1 MAANNFYDELEVR
14 DPAQR
19 EEASFDGLAKQI
31 EDAQKRAPYFATLI
45 GKIDAKSIK
54 DRTSLATLPV
64 TRKSDLV
71 NLQAKGNPLGGLTT
85 VSTGQLKRIFQSPG
99 PTYDAEG
106 SGKDWWGTARALYA
120 SGIRKGDI
128 LHNTFSYHF
137 TPAGAMLEQGAAAL
151 GCAVFPAGV
160 GNTDLQVQAIHDIE
174 PSAYTGTPSFLK
186 IILER
191 AAEQDKDVSSIKN
204 ACVGGEG
211 LTPVLRDEIEAYGIH
226 CGQVYASADIGSIA
240 YESDAREGLIVDE
253 RLIVEI
259 VRPGTGDPVPE
270 GEVGE
275 VVVTVMRSDYPLIR
289 FATGDLSQV
298 MSGQSPCGRTN
309 MRLCGWMGRADQTT
323 KVKGMFVHPS
333 QVAEIIKRHSEIHRA
348 RVVVT
353 HDGTADI
360 MTLNCETE
368 QTEDESLIQHINKT
382 IRDVCKLKGVAVLV
396 PPASLPND
404 GKVIEDARDA

>member
-1 MAANNFYDELEVR
+1 MTVPNFYDELEVR

-19 EEASFDGLAKQI
+19 EEMLFNGLVTQLK
-31 EDAQKRAPYFATLI
+31 EAQKHAPYFSTLI
-45 GKIDAKSIK
+45 GNIDASLIK
-54 DRTSLATLPV
+54 DRAALATIPI

-85 VSTGQLKRIFQSPG
+85 VSAGQLKRIFQSPG

-106 SGKDWWGTARALYA
+106 SGRDWWGTARALYA
-120 SGIRKGDI
+120 SGVRKGDI

-137 TPAGAMLEQGAAAL
+137 TPAGVMLEQGAEAL

-186 IILER
+186 IILEK
-191 AAEQDKDVSSIKN
+191 ATEQEKDVSSLKK

-211 LTPVLRDEIEAYGIH
+211 LPPVLRDEIEAYGIH

-289 FATGDLSQV
+289 FATGDLSQILP
-298 MSGQSPCGRTN
+298 GQSPCGRTN
-309 MRLCGWMGRADQTT
+309 MRLRGWMGRADQTT
-323 KVKGMFVHPS
+323 KVKGMFVHPA
-333 QVAEIIKRHSEIHRA
+333 QVAEIVKRHGEIHRA

-353 HDGTADI
+353 HDGTTDI
-360 MTLNCETE
+360 MTVQCETE
-368 QTEDESLIQHINKT
+368 HSDNDNLVQQINQT
-382 IRDVCKLKGVAVLV
+382 IRDVCKLKGDAVFVA
-396 PPASLPND
+396 PASLPND
-404 GKVIEDARDA
+404 GKVIEDARDV

>member
-1 MAANNFYDELEVR
+1 MTAHDFYDELEVR

-19 EEASFDGLAKQI
+19 EEMLFNGLVTQLK
-31 EDAQKRAPYFATLI
+31 EAQKHAPYFKTLI
-45 GKIDAKSIK
+45 GSIDASLIK
-54 DRTSLATLPV
+54 DRAALATIPI

-106 SGKDWWGTARALYA
+106 SGEDWWGTARALYA
-120 SGIRKGDI
+120 SGVRKGDI

-137 TPAGAMLEQGAAAL
+137 TPAGVMLEQGAKAL

-186 IILER
+186 IILEK
-191 AAEQDKDVSSIKN
+191 AAEQDKDISSLKK

-211 LTPVLRDEIEAYGIH
+211 LPPALRDEIEAYGIH
-226 CGQVYASADIGSIA
+226 CGQVYASADLGSIA

-275 VVVTVMRSDYPLIR
+275 VIVTVIRSDYPLIR

-298 MSGQSPCGRTN
+298 LAGQSPCGRTN
-309 MRLCGWMGRADQTT
+309 MRLRGWMGRADQTT
-323 KVKGMFVHPS
+323 KVKGMFVHPA
-333 QVAEIIKRHSEIHRA
+333 QVAEIVKRHGEIHRA

-353 HDGTADI
+353 HDGTTDI
-360 MTLNCETE
+360 MTVQCETE
-368 QTEDESLIQHINKT
+368 HSDNDNLTQLINQT
-382 IRDVCKLKGVAVLV
+382 IRDVCKLKGDAVFVA
-396 PPASLPND
+396 PASLPND

>member
-1 MAANNFYDELEVR
+1 MAAHDFYDDLEVR
-14 DPAQR
+14 EPAQR
-19 EEASFDGLAKQI
+19 EDALFQALVSQLEHARQHSSYFGKLLDG
-31 EDAQKRAPYFATLI
+31 
-45 GKIDAKSIK
+45 IDAASVK
-54 DRTSLATLPV
+54 DRDALAFLPV

-71 NLQAKGNPLGGLTT
+71 NLQSKGDPLGGLTT
-85 VSTGQLKRIFQSPG
+85 VSAGQLKRIYQSPG

-106 SGKDWWGTARALYA
+106 HGPDWWGTARALFA
-120 SGIRKGDI
+120 SGVRQGDI
-128 LHNTFSYHF
+128 VHNTFSYHF

-160 GNTDLQVQAIHDIE
+160 GNTDLQVQAIHDIG

-191 AAEQDKDVSSIKN
+191 AAEQSKDVSSLKN

-211 LTPVLRDEIEAYGIH
+211 LPPALREEIEAYGIH

-240 YESDAREGLIVDE
+240 YESSAREGLIVDE

-259 VRPGTGDPVPE
+259 VRPGTGDPLPE

-275 VVVTVMRSDYPLIR
+275 VVVTVLRSDYPLIR

-298 MSGQSPCGRTN
+298 LSGQSPCGRTN
-309 MRLCGWMGRADQTT
+309 MRLRGWMGRADQTT
-323 KVKGMFVHPS
+323 KVKGMFVHPA
-333 QVAEIIKRHSEIHRA
+333 QVAEIVKRHAEIDRA

-353 HDGTADI
+353 NDGTTDV
-360 MTLNCETE
+360 MTVHCETTQRDNE
-368 QTEDESLIQHINKT
+368 ELTQQINQT
-382 IRDVCKLKGVAVLV
+382 IRDVCKLKGIAELVA
-396 PPASLPND
+396 PESLPND
-404 GKVIEDARDA
+404 GKVIEDARGV

>member
-1 MAANNFYDELEVR
+1 MTAPNFYDELEVR

-19 EEASFDGLAKQI
+19 EEMLFNGLVMQLK
-31 EDAQKRAPYFATLI
+31 EAQKDAPYFSTLI
-45 GKIDAKSIK
+45 GSIDASLIK
-54 DRTSLATLPV
+54 DRAALATIPI

-85 VSTGQLKRIFQSPG
+85 VSAGQLKRIFQSPG

-120 SGIRKGDI
+120 SGVRKGDI

-137 TPAGAMLEQGAAAL
+137 TPAGVMLEQGAEAL

-186 IILER
+186 IILEK
-191 AAEQDKDVSSIKN
+191 AAEQEKDASSLKK

-211 LTPVLRDEIEAYGIH
+211 LPPVLRDEIEAYGIH

-289 FATGDLSQV
+289 FATGDLSQILP
-298 MSGQSPCGRTN
+298 GQSPCGRTN
-309 MRLCGWMGRADQTT
+309 MRLRGWMGRADQTT
-323 KVKGMFVHPS
+323 KVKGMFVHPA
-333 QVAEIIKRHSEIHRA
+333 QVAEIVKRHGEIHRA

-353 HDGTADI
+353 HDGTTDI
-360 MTLNCETE
+360 MTVQCETE
-368 QTEDESLIQHINKT
+368 HSDNDNLVQQINQT
-382 IRDVCKLKGVAVLV
+382 IRDVCKLKGDAVFVA
-396 PPASLPND
+396 PASLPND
-404 GKVIEDARDA
+404 GKVIEDARDV